1 MAVFTDEEQQRI
13 RKAIEEAEKHTS
25 GQIRVCIEKK
35 CNEEVLDRSAKY
47 FHQLDM
53 HKTRLR
59 NGVLIYVATVDRKF
73 AIIGD
78 AGINK
83 AVPDGFWDDAKEEM
97 LKNFKYGN
105 IVDGIVTGL
114 SIAGEHLQ
122 KYFPHQADSANELS
136 DDIAF
141 MDGIAAFAQELPA
154 KSSTL
159 VTDYTNTL
167 SAADQQQ
174 LE

>member
-1 MAVFTDEEQQRI
+1 MAVFNDEEQQRI
-13 RKAIEEAEKHTS
+13 RAAVEDAERHTS
-25 GQIRVCIEKK
+25 GQLRVCIEKT
-35 CNEEVLDRSAKY
+35 CSENVLDRAAKY

-83 AVPDGFWDDAKEEM
+83 VVPDNFWDDTKDDM
-97 LKNFKYGN
+97 LQHFKVGD
-105 IVDGIVTGL
+105 IVEGIVTGL
-114 SIAGEHLQ
+114 EIAGEHLQ
-122 KYFPHQADSANELS
+122 KYFPHDKGDSNEIS

-141 MDGIAAFAQELPA
+141 MDGE
-154 KSSTL
+154 
-159 VTDYTNTL
+159 
-167 SAADQQQ
+167 
-174 LE
+174 